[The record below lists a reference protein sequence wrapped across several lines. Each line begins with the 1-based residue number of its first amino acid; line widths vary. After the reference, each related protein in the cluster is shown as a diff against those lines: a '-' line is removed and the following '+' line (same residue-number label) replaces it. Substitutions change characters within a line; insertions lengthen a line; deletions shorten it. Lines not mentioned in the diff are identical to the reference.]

1 MTDVKKLLSIVFAA
15 LVMLCITAR
24 AFCYQAEVVD
34 ISGVKY
40 FHVVKEA
47 LAKAEKSIYVVMFT
61 VESSLVGK
69 NSKVAQLLD
78 ALILA
83 KNRGIEVEV
92 ILDQNVNF
100 VHRKHPSDWDIEI
113 KSTRAYKRL
122 KDAGIKVYYDE
133 PARYAHA
140 KTVVID
146 KKIVILG
153 STNWT
158 ESSFDKSIETNLLV
172 NSSGLAEEILS
183 YLKTIKIDENADKNL
198 EIIGSSTLIRWDFL
212 EDSDLAPQMIK
223 AHDER
228 AFDVYLYLLWKL
240 ADKPEAKLTLSYD
253 YIAKYLGIY
262 DGWTA
267 TDYRRQIIK
276 VLNKLDEKYRLIKF
290 EPSFAKEAV
299 VTLLDYENPQEVYEI
314 PQEKDFE
321 FPNAYFDFG
330 WNRELS
336 HSAKFCLLINA
347 AYFDISDV
355 KPFWSESSDTMT
367 KQFGGISRYVLTE
380 GMEELRRKKLI
391 EVRYDE
397 LNGKPFDVKAPK
409 TYRFLKLYDPK
420 DRAKELRKIEEKY
433 GKKAY
438 AKASKYA
445 EIVFE
450 ENSPEIVED
459 ILLRMEKYG
468 EEKVK
473 KAFDIVAKKNVDNP
487 KRSYAYAV
495 GIIENIKGALD

>member
-1 MTDVKKLLSIVFAA
+1 MLKNTIRLLMA
-15 LVMLCITAR
+15 LVMLIVTTR
-24 AFCYQAEVVD
+24 AFCYQAEVTD
-34 ISGVKY
+34 ISGTKY
-40 FHVVKEA
+40 FPAVKEA

-61 VESSLVGK
+61 MEAPLDRK
-69 NSKVAQLLD
+69 TSKVAQLIEGLVQ
-78 ALILA
+78 A
-83 KNRGIEVEV
+83 KNRGVEVEV

-100 VHRKHPSDWDIEI
+100 VHRKHPSDWEIEI
-113 KSTRAYKRL
+113 KSARAYKIL

-158 ESSFDKSIETNLLV
+158 ESSFDKSIETDLMV
-172 NSSGLAEEILS
+172 NSAGLAEDILS
-183 YLKTIKIDENADKNL
+183 YLKTIKIDENAEKNL
-198 EIIGSSTLIRWDFL
+198 EIIGASTFIRWDFL
-212 EDSDLAPQMIK
+212 ENPELAPQMIN

-262 DGWTA
+262 DGWPA

-276 VLNKLDEKYRLIKF
+276 VLKKLDEKYKLIKF
-290 EPSFAKEAV
+290 EPSFGKEAV
-299 VTLLDYENPQEVYEI
+299 ITLLDYENSQEDYEI
-314 PQEKDFE
+314 QQEKSFE
-321 FPNAYFDFG
+321 FPKSYFDFG
-330 WNRELS
+330 WNKELS
-336 HSAKFCLLINA
+336 YSAKFCLFINT

-380 GMEELRRKKLI
+380 GMEELRRRKLI

-397 LNGKPFDVKAPK
+397 INGKPFDVKAPK

-420 DRAKELRKIEEKY
+420 ERAKELGKIEVKY

-438 AKASKYA
+438 AKARKYA
-445 EIVFE
+445 ETVFE
-450 ENSPEIVED
+450 ENNPEIVED
-459 ILLRMEKYG
+459 ILHRMQKCG

-495 GIIENIKGALD
+495 GIIENIN

>member
-1 MTDVKKLLSIVFAA
+1 VKKYLAFIF
-15 LVMLCITAR
+15 LVVTSFVIAKDVYC
-24 AFCYQAEVVD
+24 FQAEVTD
-34 ISGVKY
+34 ISGIKY
-40 FHVVKEA
+40 FPAVKAA
-47 LAKAEKSIYVVMFT
+47 LAKAEKSIYMVMFT
-61 VESSLVGK
+61 IEAPLEGQ
-69 NSKVAQLLD
+69 NSKVAQLIGELVQ
-78 ALILA
+78 A
-83 KNRGIEVEV
+83 KNRGVEVEI

-113 KSTRAYKRL
+113 KSTRAYKML
-122 KDAGIKVYYDE
+122 KAAGIKVYYDE

-146 KKIVILG
+146 KKIVVLG

-158 ESSFDKSIETNLLV
+158 ETSFGRSIETNLLV
-172 NSSGLAEEILS
+172 GSSGLAEEILS
-183 YLKTIKIDENADKNL
+183 YLKTIKIDENAERNL
-198 EIIGSSTLIRWDFL
+198 EIIGASTFIRWDFL
-212 EDSDLAPQMIK
+212 ENSELVPQMIN

-228 AFDVYLYLLWKL
+228 VFDVYLYLLWKL
-240 ADKPEAKLTLSYD
+240 ADKPQAKLTLSYD

-276 VLNKLDEKYRLIKF
+276 VLKKLDEKYKLIKF
-290 EPSFAKEAV
+290 EPSFGKEAV
-299 VTLLDYENPQEVYEI
+299 ITLLDYENPQVDYEI
-314 PQEKDFE
+314 QQEKSFE

-355 KPFWSESSDTMT
+355 KPFWSESNDTMI

-397 LNGKPFDVKAPK
+397 LNGKPFDIKAPK

-420 DRAKELRKIEEKY
+420 ERTKELGKIEVKY

-438 AKASKYA
+438 AKARKYA

-450 ENSPEIVED
+450 ENNPEIVED

-468 EEKVK
+468 DEKVR
-473 KAFDIVAKKNVDNP
+473 KAFGIVAKKNVDNP
-487 KRSYAYAV
+487 KRSYAYVV
-495 GIIENIKGALD
+495 GIIEKAGK

>member
-1 MTDVKKLLSIVFAA
+1 MAVRVT
-15 LVMLCITAR
+15 
-24 AFCYQAEVVD
+24 AFCYQAEVTD
-34 ISGVKY
+34 ISGTKY
-40 FHVVKEA
+40 FPAVKEA

-61 VESSLVGK
+61 IEKPLEGK
-69 NSKVAQLLD
+69 NSKVAQLIEELVQ
-78 ALILA
+78 A
-83 KNRGIEVEV
+83 KNRGVDVDV

-113 KSTRAYKRL
+113 KSTRAYKLL

-133 PARYAHA
+133 PVRYAHA

-172 NSSGLAEEILS
+172 NSTGLAEEILA
-183 YLKTIKIDENADKNL
+183 YLKTIKIDDNAEKNL
-198 EIIGSSTLIRWDFL
+198 EIIGPSTLIRWDFL
-212 EDSDLAPQMIK
+212 EDPDLAPQMIK

-276 VLNKLDEKYRLIKF
+276 VLKKLDEKYKLIRF
-290 EPSFAKEAV
+290 EPNFAKEAV
-299 VTLLDYENPQEVYEI
+299 VTLLDYENHQEVYEI
-314 PQEKDFE
+314 PQEKAFE

-336 HSAKFCLLINA
+336 HSAKFCLFINA

-355 KPFWSESSDTMT
+355 KPFWSESSDTLT

-391 EVRYDE
+391 EVKYDE
-397 LNGKPFDVKAPK
+397 LGGKPFDVKAPK

-420 DRAKELRKIEEKY
+420 DLEKRLKEIEEKHS
-433 GKKAY
+433 KKAY
-438 AKASKYA
+438 AKARRYA

-450 ENSPEIVED
+450 ENNPEVIED
-459 ILLRMEKYG
+459 IILRTDKYG
-468 EEKVK
+468 EKKVN
-473 KAFDIVAKKNVDNP
+473 KAFDIVARKKVDNP

-495 GIIENIKGALD
+495 GIMEK

>member
-1 MTDVKKLLSIVFAA
+1 M
-15 LVMLCITAR
+15 
-24 AFCYQAEVVD
+24 
-34 ISGVKY
+34 
-40 FHVVKEA
+40 
-47 LAKAEKSIYVVMFT
+47 
-61 VESSLVGK
+61 
-69 NSKVAQLLD
+69 
-78 ALILA
+78 
-83 KNRGIEVEV
+83 
-92 ILDQNVNF
+92 
-100 VHRKHPSDWDIEI
+100 
-113 KSTRAYKRL
+113 
-122 KDAGIKVYYDE
+122 
-133 PARYAHA
+133 
-140 KTVVID
+140 ID

-172 NSSGLAEEILS
+172 NSAGLADEILS
-183 YLKTIKIDENADKNL
+183 YLKTIKIDENAEKNL
-198 EIIGSSTLIRWDFL
+198 EIIGASTFIRWDFL
-212 EDSDLAPQMIK
+212 ENPELAPQMIN

-276 VLNKLDEKYRLIKF
+276 VLKKLDEKYRLIKF
-290 EPSFAKEAV
+290 ESDFGKEAV
-299 VTLLDYENPQEVYEI
+299 ITLLDYNNPQEDYGI
-314 PQEKDFE
+314 QQEKSFA
-321 FPNAYFDFG
+321 FPNAYFDLG

-336 HSAKFCLLINA
+336 HGAKFCLLINA

-367 KQFGGISRYVLTE
+367 RQFGGISRYVLTE

-409 TYRFLKLYDPK
+409 TYRFLKLYDHK
-420 DRAKELRKIEEKY
+420 ERANELRKIEEKY
-433 GKKAY
+433 SKKAY
-438 AKASKYA
+438 AKARKYA

-450 ENSPEIVED
+450 ENNPEVVED

-495 GIIENIKGALD
+495 GIIEKSE